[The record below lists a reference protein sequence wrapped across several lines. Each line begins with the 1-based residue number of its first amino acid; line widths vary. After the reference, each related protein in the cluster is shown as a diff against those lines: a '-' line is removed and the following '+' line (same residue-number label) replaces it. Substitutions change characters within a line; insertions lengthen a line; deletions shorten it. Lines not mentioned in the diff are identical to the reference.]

1 MIGNRG
7 SFNKDSS
14 TEQSSS
20 KPLNLDLDQ
29 QAQQSI
35 LNNEIGRRY
44 EIWFK
49 HTRWQLN
56 DDDGL
61 APCAQFLMKDILYT
75 KISNQ
80 QELDCV
86 EHTLEIESCKVQD
99 LASQLQQQMSLK
111 SQKSYTG
118 TPSFKDKM
126 HKKLAKSQHFD
137 SFVLKGLFENN
148 NSQQS
153 MDGLS
158 NLIDNGSADIDSN
171 ELLADENGVS
181 FLRRTI
187 FTSGLKK
194 KKNFNSNAGI

>member
-1 MIGNRG
+1 MIGNLG
-7 SFNKDSS
+7 ATNNKDPS
-14 TEQSSS
+14 TADQQSSS
-20 KPLNLDLDQ
+20 NKPLNLDLDQ

-56 DDDGL
+56 DDDGQ
-61 APCAQFLMKDILYT
+61 APCAQFLMKNILYT

-111 SQKSYTG
+111 SQKSYAG
-118 TPSFKDKM
+118 TTPNFKDNGKTQ
-126 HKKLAKSQHFD
+126 KKPGKSQNFD
-137 SFVLKGLFENN
+137 GFVLKGLFDT

-158 NLIDNGSADIDSN
+158 NLIDSGSADIDS
-171 ELLADENGVS
+171 ADILTDEVS
-181 FLRRTI
+181 FD
-187 FTSGLKK
+187 
-194 KKNFNSNAGI
+194 

>member
-7 SFNKDSS
+7 TINNKDPP
-14 TEQSSS
+14 TTDQQNSSS
-20 KPLNLDLDQ
+20 SSSNKPLNLDLDQ

-56 DDDGL
+56 DDDGQ
-61 APCAQFLMKDILYT
+61 APCAQFLMKNILYT

-99 LASQLQQQMSLK
+99 LASKLQQMSQK
-111 SQKSYTG
+111 SQKSYAG
-118 TPSFKDKM
+118 ATPNFKENVKM
-126 HKKLAKSQHFD
+126 QKKPGKTQNFD
-137 SFVLKGLFENN
+137 GFVLKGLFDT

-158 NLIDNGSADIDSN
+158 NLIDSGSADIDS
-171 ELLADENGVS
+171 ADILTEVS
-181 FLRRTI
+181 
-187 FTSGLKK
+187 SD
-194 KKNFNSNAGI
+194 